1 MKEHTLFLFLQ
12 EADEELASVGRSV
25 DEHIFHD
32 PHATLM
38 KGRLFGEILAK
49 LVFQQENIDEYY
61 PMKHVERI
69 HKLDRDGLIDHKIK
83 ERFNWLRVNGNKAAH
98 EADYGTIEQSLT
110 AHRFVYDL
118 AVWYV
123 ESYGSLEFR
132 APMYEIPKPAKGH
145 SVNQDELNELLTK
158 TVEKTLQELLS
169 AQLGGLEKT
178 LLEKIGQKEVAT
190 TIEEQE
196 NEAPEIEEEVHHPI
210 EENEPSSDSFQL
222 VDYLLSHNLEV
233 IDKRANNGSL
243 WVVGGWELNKI
254 LFPLKERRIY
264 FRFSEKGGKA
274 TKKRPS
280 WFLIGEYSGQS
291 STSIE
296 DQNQQRKEEEQLKS
310 EVKTEVSVES
320 KIDNQVK
327 EVDLIIEEQL
337 VIPARLSEVEMTMF
351 SAPVLHE
358 YAQQFQVST
367 FKQLS
372 LTDLRSAYRRNK
384 DSFSKLLLQLWF
396 LGVSFRG
403 GLYQFVKLSHGQLE
417 ILSLPKE
424 SSQLLPIQLP
434 DYVKELLKAFG
445 IETMKQLSYV
455 PAASLRWLLD
465 KEYDTVIHLVQEET
479 DSEISESVHIVRY
492 KGKALHISKDWQ
504 QKMIDLDT
512 IQGCN
517 NLVTGLQE
525 RFDVRTYGDIPE
537 NIEVLKDQIP
547 YVGERMLEKFFNQL
561 EEVCDAKVQEADD
574 NTQDIQKGELLIF
587 NGEQCELPKAIK
599 SMTIEVEDY
608 PSCPTIVEKLHRH
621 GIMSY
626 GELPIDLNELKKMPS
641 VGNKAIEKFF
651 THLKQKVIQVE
662 ELVKEEEVLQQM
674 NEEELFHYEFTR
686 FANQLANAEKN
697 HAFYDMFRLD
707 DRSIMILRQRYE
719 GWLQGNRPTLE
730 DLGQVHGVTRE
741 RIRQIIKKAS
751 IKLSQIG
758 RRWFERLEKALQEHE
773 GVLVN
778 TFLVNVSFTDYIIIE
793 TLEELDIRLEVN
805 QKIITS
811 KTRQEIIDDLQTISK
826 HIEENYGRKLIHQD
840 HFKDVVNEV
849 TSFVQLPKILVDHVM
864 EGAFILSVNEQH
876 YFLASSKKIDIAA
889 MTFEQFPEG
898 IEVYKEWQKLNELA
912 NELIPGL
919 FVGERDFPGICNRDE
934 FVDTV
939 YLWGRGL
946 YIHQKFVN
954 PPFELLRKIREKM
967 LSDLEKRPVLSIGS
981 SYHRFQEQLE
991 EQGVPT
997 EYALYTLLR
1006 TYHADALSLPKFPK
1020 VMKAGDDHSILN
1032 VDILKDFLRKREHA
1046 ITIKELKEEFIQ
1058 KRGWKPFTLD
1068 VTLFHSK
1075 DVIQTDLG
1083 VHTLLERFNHVTVDI
1098 LSPIIQTIKERLND
1112 WPSIQIKGIFKEHE
1126 PYCKANR
1133 IPTHYV
1139 LYSLLKDRVG
1149 DQFQFHRFPHIVR
1162 LGEEA
1167 DSVTVRSL
1175 MENYLLEMGCEVSRE
1190 EMLDWLQ
1197 NEIGAREQMF
1207 DSMLPA
1213 CEKIYYYTR
1222 GQFAEF
1228 LHEDVL
1234 GWNEEKAAEL
1244 TRYINEALQ
1253 SQLAKN
1259 GQPFIVVTDYLHEEM
1274 LPSLEIDL
1282 PWTSDLLIDCLKR
1295 NDEFQL
1301 FGSKSYIIMKSE
1313 NDLGIETNSDFITYL
1328 LESEFDG
1335 ACKIKEFKK
1344 RLVEVLYSKEG
1355 RLLHEVETLL
1365 DENKAPF
1372 VKVGDEYMLKSLL
1385 EGVNA

>member
-1 MKEHTLFLFLQ
+1 MKEHTLLSFLQ
-12 EADEELASVGRSV
+12 KADEELASVGRSI

-38 KGRLFGEILAK
+38 KGRLFGELVAK

-118 AVWYV
+118 GVWYM
-123 ESYGSLEFR
+123 ESYGSLDFN
-132 APMYEIPKPAKGH
+132 APTYEIPKPAKGQA
-145 SVNQDELNELLTK
+145 VNQNELNELLTK

-190 TIEEQE
+190 TVEEQE
-196 NEAPEIEEEVHHPI
+196 EEVPEIENDVHDPV
-210 EENEPSSDSFQL
+210 ENPESNSDSFQL

-233 IDKRANNGSL
+233 IDKRANNGAL
-243 WVVGGWELNKI
+243 WVVGGWELNNI
-254 LFPLKERRIY
+254 LFPLKKHRIY

-274 TKKRPS
+274 TRKRPS
-280 WFLIGEYSGQS
+280 WFLIGNYAEKPSVRS
-291 STSIE
+291 E
-296 DQNQQRKEEEQLKS
+296 DQSPEGTEETLLNS
-310 EVKTEVSVES
+310 ETETEIAIES
-320 KIDNQVK
+320 KVDKTAI
-327 EVDLIIEEQL
+327 EVDLIIEDQL
-337 VIPARLSEVEMTMF
+337 VIPARLIEVEIITF
-351 SAPVLHE
+351 SAPVLQE

-367 FKQLS
+367 FKQVS
-372 LTDLRSAYRRNK
+372 LADLRHIYRRNRET
-384 DSFSKLLLQLWF
+384 FSKLLVQLWF
-396 LGVSFRG
+396 LGVSFQG
-403 GLYQFVKLSHGQLE
+403 GLYQLVKLSHNQLE
-417 ILSLPKE
+417 TLCLQNE
-424 SSQLLPIQLP
+424 SSQRLPAQLP
-434 DYVKELLKAFG
+434 DYVKGLLKTFG

-455 PAASLRWLLD
+455 PVASLKWILD
-465 KEYDTVIHLVQEET
+465 KEYDTLVRLVQEEGT
-479 DSEISESVHIVRY
+479 SGEI
-492 KGKALHISKDWQ
+492 
-504 QKMIDLDT
+504 

-517 NLVTGLQE
+517 NLVMGLKE
-525 RFDVRTYGDIPE
+525 KLNVHTYGEIPE
-537 NIEVLKDQIP
+537 NLEVLKDRIP
-547 YVGERMLEKFFNQL
+547 YVGPRMLEKFFDQL
-561 EEVCDAKVQEADD
+561 VEVCGENLQEIDD
-574 NTQDIQKGELLIF
+574 NSQGSTKGEIVSF
-587 NGEQCELPKAIK
+587 NGEQCELPETIK
-599 SMTIEVEDY
+599 GMAIEVEDY
-608 PSCPTIVEKLHRH
+608 PSCPTIVEKLHHH
-621 GIMSY
+621 GIASY
-626 GELPIDLNELKKMPS
+626 GDLPIDLTDLKKLPS
-641 VGNKAIEKFF
+641 VGNKAVEKFF
-651 THLKQKVIQVE
+651 THVKQKVMQVE
-662 ELVKEEEVLQQM
+662 ELVKEEELLQSM
-674 NEEELFHYEFTR
+674 NEEELIQYEFTR
-686 FANQLANAEKN
+686 FATKLAHAEQHNA
-697 HAFYDMFRLD
+697 FDDMFRLD
-707 DRSIMILRQRYE
+707 DRTIAILRQRYK
-719 GWLQGNRPTLE
+719 GWLKGNRPTLE
-730 DLGQVHGVTRE
+730 DLGQMHGVTRE
-741 RIRQIIKKAS
+741 RIRQIIQKAS
-751 IKLSQIG
+751 IKLSQVG
-758 RRWFERLEKALQEHE
+758 RRWFERLEQALREHQ
-773 GVLVN
+773 GVLDN
-778 TFLVNVSFTDYIIIE
+778 TFFTNRSFTDYMMIE
-793 TLEELDIRLEVN
+793 TLEELDIRLDVN
-805 QKIITS
+805 QKVITS
-811 KTRQEIIDDLQTISK
+811 KTRQEIIDDLQMISK
-826 HIEENYGRKLIHQD
+826 HVEEKYCRKLVQRD
-840 HFKDVVNEV
+840 HFTDVVNEV
-849 TSFVQLPKILVDHVM
+849 IAFVQLPNVLVTHVM
-864 EGAFILSVNEQH
+864 EDAFILSVNEQH

-889 MTFEQFPEG
+889 MTLEQFPEG
-898 IEVYKEWQKLNELA
+898 IEVYKEWKKLNELA

-939 YLWGRGL
+939 YLWGRGT
-946 YIHQKFVN
+946 YIHEKFVN
-954 PPFELLRKIREKM
+954 PPFELLQKIREKM
-967 LSDLEKRPVLSIGS
+967 LTDLEKRPVLSIGS
-981 SYHRFQEQLE
+981 SYHRFQELLK

-1020 VMKAGDDHSILN
+1020 VMKVGDDRSILN
-1032 VDILKDFLRKREHA
+1032 VDILKDFLRHREHPV
-1046 ITIKELKEEFIQ
+1046 TIKELKEEFIQ
-1058 KRGWKPFTLD
+1058 KRGWKSFTLD

-1083 VHTLLERFNHVTVDI
+1083 VHTLLERFDHVTVEI

-1112 WPSIQIKGIFKEHE
+1112 WPSIQITGIFKEHE

-1149 DQFQFHRFPHIVR
+1149 DQFQLHRFPHIVR

-1259 GQPFIVVTDYLHEEM
+1259 GQPFIVVTDYLHEDR

-1295 NDEFQL
+1295 NNEFQL

-1365 DENKAPF
+1365 DENNAPF